1 MFSVHQKI
9 LLSSVVFN
17 RNGMSQGHRQKKNTF
32 ANVRNLKMKTQ
43 NVFSQKGVYLR
54 NLLLTRLLFN
64 EVACII
70 KTILHTV
77 QHYQVPYAPRFHS
90 ISWMRLQKVLCSA
103 PNTELTVGLRAVPC
117 ANPAVDHSLQT
128 PFSAASGFIVIYP
141 ASVWAADVAQ
151 TALSTCKCSSLSVL
165 KAVSE

>member
-17 RNGMSQGHRQKKNTF
+17 RNGMSQGHRQKKKNFCKCQESKNENT
-32 ANVRNLKMKTQ
+32 KP
-43 NVFSQKGVYLR
+43 QKGVYLR
-54 NLLLTRLLFN
+54 NLLLARLLFN

-103 PNTELTVGLRAVPC
+103 PITELTVGLRAVPC

-151 TALSTCKCSSLSVL
+151 TALSTCKCSLSVL
-165 KAVSE
+165 KP

>member
-1 MFSVHQKI
+1 
-9 LLSSVVFN
+9 
-17 RNGMSQGHRQKKNTF
+17 MSQGHRQKKKHFCKCQESKNE
-32 ANVRNLKMKTQ
+32 NINP
-43 NVFSQKGVYLR
+43 QKGVYLR
-54 NLLLTRLLFN
+54 NLLLVRLLFN

-103 PNTELTVGLRAVPC
+103 PITELTVGLRAVPC